1 MSTRRAPRLPRLG
14 WEAAGILLSA
24 GAALIVLA
32 HALAGAKRS
41 LLLDDG
47 DSVLLPLM
55 QRSFERG
62 EPFEWGM
69 SPVLFVFPELPL
81 YLGSAA
87 LTTSVAAALLL
98 NGVLNVVALY
108 ALLRFAAGR
117 VRATRGLAVPGQEC
131 TAAGEDDARRPIL
144 AALLGVAVF
153 CALCLLETRPGGNTL
168 EVASLFLTTTYY
180 SGTVM
185 ALVATLGLVV
195 HLAGPLDGR
204 GRRILLPALT
214 IGVVSAVSTLSNPLF
229 VLWVAGPVVA
239 ALLVLSL
246 VRWRTGI
253 RDPWWRPAAT
263 ALALL
268 AGSAAGYAARQPLTG
283 RFIIAEKDEYFR
295 WGREDLTLSFARAS
309 LRALL
314 ETPGGVVEALVG
326 TALLGGSVV
335 AAVAVVVRRRS
346 GPVALVALVAGA
358 TAILLPLALLVT
370 GSISTRYAL
379 PLLFTPLAL
388 AVAGAAVRPGW
399 APRPARARNRRRIAV
414 AAPLAVLLIVVGAAI
429 PSGAAVA
436 RAGGASA
443 SATASGAACL
453 TAWTRGKE
461 VTGVAQF
468 WTGRRLAA
476 YGGPSV
482 RLLQVNS
489 DFTVYPWLVDLAP
502 YRDAR
507 VGYVVVATRSDASGH
522 LDYWGDDVTNL
533 GTPRDVVHCDGYDI
547 RDYRG
552 LPAAAVLTEQ
562 VDRSA
567 AAQAARQGFGW

>member
-1 MSTRRAPRLPRLG
+1 MSTRRAPRLPRVG
-14 WEAAGILLSA
+14 WETAGILLSA
-24 GAALIVLA
+24 AAAVVALA

-62 EPFEWGM
+62 EAFEWGM

-81 YLGSAA
+81 YLTSAA
-87 LTTSVAAALLL
+87 VTISVAAALLL
-98 NGVLNVVALY
+98 NGVVNVVALY
-108 ALLRFAAGR
+108 ALLRFLAGR
-117 VRATRGLAVPGQEC
+117 VLATRSLAAPGQEGA
-131 TAAGEDDARRPIL
+131 AAGATDPRRPIL
-144 AALLGVAVF
+144 AALLGVAVLV
-153 CALCLLETRPGGNTL
+153 ALCLLETRPGGNTL
-168 EVASLFLTTTYY
+168 EIASLFLTTTYY

-214 IGVVSAVSTLSNPLF
+214 IGIVAAVSTLSNPLF
-229 VLWVAGPVVA
+229 VLWVTGPVVA

-246 VRWRTGI
+246 VRWRTRI

-263 ALALL
+263 ALALV
-268 AGSAAGYAARQPLTG
+268 AGSAAGYAARQPFSG

-295 WGREDLTLSFARAS
+295 WGREDLTLSFARES
-309 LRALL
+309 LRALV

-326 TALLGGSVV
+326 AALLVGSVV
-335 AAVAVVVRRRS
+335 VAAAVVARRS
-346 GPVALVALVAGA
+346 SGPMALVALVAGA

-388 AVAGAAVRPGW
+388 VVAALAVTPRP
-399 APRPARARNRRRIAV
+399 APRPARARDRRRIAV
-414 AAPLAVLLIVVGAAI
+414 AAPLAVLLVVAGAAV
-429 PSGAAVA
+429 PATAAVA
-436 RAGGASA
+436 RAGDAVASA
-443 SATASGAACL
+443 SASGAACL
-453 TAWTRGKE
+453 TAWTRGKH

-507 VGYVVVATRSDASGH
+507 VGYVIVATRTDAGGH

-533 GTPRDVVHCDGYDI
+533 GTPRGIVHCDGYDI

-552 LPAAAVLTEQ
+552 LPASSVLTEQ

-567 AAQAARQGFGW
+567 AEQAARRGFGW